1 MLPSPPTL
9 DVTCWGHP
17 TAEQMEASA
26 KGRRESTAIWRL
38 FGPVYY
44 EDVYKLKEW
53 LTASEGRQRAIS
65 TSASPFARLRQAQA
79 RRAQD
84 RVEGTQRD
92 ILGLAQCPRR
102 QVS

>member
-1 MLPSPPTL
+1 MI

-53 LTASEGRQRAIS
+53 LTAMMVAEEAELWAREPWVRQWPELFR
-65 TSASPFARLRQAQA
+65 
-79 RRAQD
+79 
-84 RVEGTQRD
+84 
-92 ILGLAQCPRR
+92 
-102 QVS
+102 